1 MRWLRE
7 RPERWDN
14 LDLVDGKGR
23 WKDGAGGSGRV
34 DEDEEMMAETR
45 KGALFDE
52 DDEVDDD
59 EEEEEDED
67 APVQVA
73 VPSRPTPTVTAH
85 PPTPDKGVGTSSR
98 GLRR

>member
-7 RPERWDN
+7 RPERWDD

-23 WKDGAGGSGRV
+23 WKEGAGGAGRL
-34 DEDEEMMAETR
+34 DEDEEMMAESR

-67 APVQVA
+67 APVQVT
-73 VPSRPTPTVTAH
+73 VPLPPTPTVTAH
-85 PPTPDKGVGTSSR
+85 PPTPSKGLGASPRGT
-98 GLRR
+98 RR